1 LGDKRWKRRKITEA
15 IVVTALSIMT
25 TILVITGI
33 DSAQMRIF
41 DLFPIAGAWLGYNL
55 GEIVRIKN
63 L

>member
-1 LGDKRWKRRKITEA
+1 
-15 IVVTALSIMT
+15 MT

-41 DLFPIAGAWLGYNL
+41 DLFPIAGVWLGYNL